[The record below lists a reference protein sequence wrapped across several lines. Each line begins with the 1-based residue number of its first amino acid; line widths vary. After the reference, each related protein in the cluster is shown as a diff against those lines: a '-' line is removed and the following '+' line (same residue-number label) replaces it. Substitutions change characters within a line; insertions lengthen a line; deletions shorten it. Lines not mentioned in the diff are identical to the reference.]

1 MCNYRVE
8 REGRQ
13 IPSPKS
19 ARGCA
24 EKSMS
29 MDEAIRRN
37 EGLVHAY
44 IRRHGGGDLSYQEAL
59 QAGRIGLWR
68 ALRRFDPGRGFAFS
82 TYSWIAIARS
92 IYRASIEDRPRH
104 PSGRVG
110 ASEGAYTLDLE
121 AGMDQLLINQALNEL
136 VNRLPARQK
145 RIVVAR
151 YGLGGT
157 PIQQL
162 AKLGAELQVTSERVR
177 QLEQEAVAWLR
188 HPARSVALR
197 VLLEANSARD
207 YRQALH
213 LNAEVQRK
221 RRGRS

>member
-1 MCNYRVE
+1 MCNYKVE
-8 REGRQ
+8 REGMQ

-19 ARGCA
+19 TRGCA

-29 MDEAIRRN
+29 MDEAIRQN

-68 ALRRFDPGRGFAFS
+68 ALRGFDPGRGFAFS
-82 TYSWIAIARS
+82 TYAWIAIARS
-92 IYRASIEDRPRH
+92 IYRASKEGRH
-104 PSGRVG
+104 RQLSGRVEPCERVY
-110 ASEGAYTLDLE
+110 SLDLE
-121 AGMDQLLINQALNEL
+121 AGIDQLLINQALYEL
-136 VNRLPARQK
+136 VGRLPVRQ
-145 RIVVAR
+145 RQIVVAR
-151 YGLGGT
+151 YGLGGA

-162 AKLGAELQVTSERVR
+162 AELGAELQVTGERVR

-188 HPARSVALR
+188 HPAHSVALR
-197 VLLEANSARD
+197 VLMEANSARD
-207 YRQALH
+207 YRQALR